1 MNTKTLRHKYRKRFY
16 DYGISNRYPPGGAD
30 VHQLCDAVD
39 GLVALVRH
47 AQHQLPTE
55 QQNEIE
61 QRLWAMGVETL

>member
-1 MNTKTLRHKYRKRFY
+1 MNTKAIRHKYRTRS
-16 DYGISNRYPPGGAD
+16 YGSEIFNRYPPGGAD
-30 VHQLCDAVD
+30 VHQLCDTID

-61 QRLWAMGVETL
+61 RRLWAMEVVQ